1 MLRSFGKRLVVALAC
16 AASGCSTSCVYD
28 CFDETL
34 SGCHDHIEAKFAWHQ
49 CKGCFCEVENY
60 CDFRDG
66 FIAGYI
72 HVMNGGGC
80 CRPTLPPRKYWSLC
94 TRGDDNNC
102 RIVAWYNGWDSGV
115 AQAQRDGMGTGPIL
129 TAPDLYHTNS
139 NYPVE
144 LPEDLR
150 RAEVED
156 DFPQQMPGQGI
167 LPEGEEFIPSG
178 EMIEPSLP
186 DALIPAEPYNP
197 PASPTT
203 STTAP
208 ARKVEARVFLEDSL
222 TPPAPP
228 RADASGN

>member
-1 MLRSFGKRLVVALAC
+1 MLRSFGKRLIVALAC
-16 AASGCSTSCVYD
+16 AASGCSSSCVYD
-28 CFDETL
+28 CFDETFT
-34 SGCHDHIEAKFAWHQ
+34 GCSNHMEAKFAWHQ

-94 TRGDDNNC
+94 TRGGDTNC

-129 TAPDLYHTNS
+129 TAPDLYHTNGT
-139 NYPVE
+139 YPIE

-150 RAEVED
+150 RVNAED
-156 DFPQQMPGQGI
+156 DIPQQLPGQGI
-167 LPEGEEFIPSG
+167 LPDSEEFFPSEG
-178 EMIEPSLP
+178 GSGVPALP
-186 DALIPAEPYNP
+186 GVPELYNP

-203 STTAP
+203 GTETP
-208 ARKVEARVFLEDSL
+208 VRKVDARVFLEDSL